1 MGTPSIIYKK
11 GVFNMATHYTEEFRS
26 DAVRLVLES
35 KKSVP
40 EVANDL
46 GVNTWTLR
54 GWMQKHR
61 DKQGVVEPRRSET
74 LEEENR
80 RLKREVTIL
89 RQERDILKKAAAY
102 FAREQL

>member
-1 MGTPSIIYKK
+1 
-11 GVFNMATHYTEEFRS
+11 MATHYTEEFRS

-46 GVNTWTLR
+46 GVNTWNGLR